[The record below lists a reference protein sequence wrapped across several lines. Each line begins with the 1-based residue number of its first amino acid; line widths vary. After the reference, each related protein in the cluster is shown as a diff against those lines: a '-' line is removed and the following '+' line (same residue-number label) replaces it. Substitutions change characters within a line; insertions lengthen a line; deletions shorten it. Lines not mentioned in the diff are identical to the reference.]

1 MSRNSI
7 SICAEKHIGAKRQ
20 KGDEPMAM
28 QAWILRGIRRVAGV
42 GFLIL
47 AVLSIGSIGPACAQN
62 AATTTK
68 LTVPQLEQLVAPI
81 ARHPDALFSQILIAS
96 TYPLEIIAAARWS
109 QANPTVTGDALHSA
123 LH

>member
-47 AVLSIGSIGPACAQN
+47 AVLSIGSISIGPACAQN
-62 AATTTK
+62 PATTTK
-68 LTVPQLEQLVAPI
+68 LTAPQLEQLVAPI
-81 ARHPDALFSQILIAS
+81 ALHPDALLSQILMAS
-96 TYPLEIIAAARWS
+96 TYPL
-109 QANPTVTGDALHSA
+109 
-123 LH
+123 